1 MEGPYDA
8 IVVGAGHNG
17 LTCACY
23 LARAGLKVLVLE
35 QYRSAGGMTISEE
48 AAAPGFLSDVH
59 ASGYLVA
66 KLSPAPDE
74 LALAG
79 HGLELIT
86 PDPNWAQVFPDGQFL
101 TISRDLNRTAASIA
115 RFSERDAEAWRRVYG
130 RYLEAKPHIV
140 AGMNAPPPTL
150 AKEFGRPE
158 AVDGYRFEF
167 QSARS
172 WAAECFES
180 EKIRAFFASC
190 AMHAALA
197 PDDALGGQFAWLFA
211 SAVQDLG
218 VSIVKG
224 GMHRVP
230 QALAAVLEAHD
241 GEIRTGAKVEEILV
255 ESGRAAGVRLQGG
268 ETVRCEGVVASA
280 TDPRHLVL
288 DLLGERH
295 AGRGIADK
303 IRRYEWGQSFFTI
316 HVALD
321 RPVAYRAGEEPGRA
335 AYVHAAGGSLDEP
348 AQTFLECR
356 AGRLPAAPMV
366 GIINEAGLDPG
377 RAPAGRGL
385 MKFVVH
391 YVPYH
396 VTGDATGRTRGG
408 GWDSIKEAYADHIIE
423 WLSELFLPGLRDRI
437 IARAVHSPLDLE
449 RKIISAV
456 HGTHQHGAFLPY
468 QVGVMRP
475 IPELGQ
481 YRTPVRNVYLCGAGS
496 HPGSGVS
503 MAPGRNAAQVI
514 CADLKLTFAGSGSA
528 AGETA
533 GARPGASSA

>member
-1 MEGPYDA
+1 MRGPYEA

-17 LTCACY
+17 LTCGCY

-35 QYRSAGGMTISEE
+35 QYRAAGGMTISEE
-48 AAAPGFLSDVH
+48 VAASGFLSDVH

-74 LALAG
+74 LGLAD

-86 PDPNWAQVFPDGQFL
+86 PNPNWAQVFPDGRFL
-101 TISRDLNRTAASIA
+101 TINRNLDETAASIA
-115 RFSERDAEAWRRVYG
+115 RFSKRDAEAWRRLYG
-130 RYLEAKPHIV
+130 RYQAAKPHIV

-150 AKEFGRPE
+150 AKEFGRQE

-172 WAAECFES
+172 WVNECFES
-180 EKIRAFFASC
+180 QEIRAFFASC

-197 PDDALGGQFAWLFA
+197 PDDALGGQFGWLFA
-211 SAVQDLG
+211 SAVQDVG

-224 GMHRVP
+224 GMHQVSH
-230 QALAAVLEAHD
+230 ALAHVLEAHG

-255 ESGRAAGVRLQGG
+255 EGGRAVGVRLAGG
-268 ETVRCEGVVASA
+268 ETVRCEGVIASG

-295 AGRGIADK
+295 VGREIADK
-303 IRRYEWGQSFFTI
+303 VRRYEWGESFFTI

-321 RPVAYRAGEEPGRA
+321 RPVAFRAGEEAGRA
-335 AYVHAAGGSLDEP
+335 AYVHAAGGSVDEL
-348 AQTFLECR
+348 AQAFLECR
-356 AGRLPAAPMV
+356 AGRLPATPMV
-366 GIINEAGLDPG
+366 GIINEAGVDPS
-377 RAPAGRGL
+377 RAPDGKAL

-391 YVPYH
+391 YVPYR
-396 VTGDATGRTRGG
+396 VTGDATGRICGG
-408 GWDSIKEAYADHIIE
+408 DWDGIKEAYADHIID
-423 WLSELFLPGLRDRI
+423 WLSEAFLPRLRERI
-437 IARAVHSPLDLE
+437 IARGVHSPRDLE
-449 RKIISAV
+449 RRIISAV

-475 IPELGQ
+475 VPELGQ
-481 YRTPVRNVYLCGAGS
+481 YRTPVENVYLCGAGS
-496 HPGSGVS
+496 HPDR
-503 MAPGRNAAQVI
+503 A
-514 CADLKLTFAGSGSA
+514 
-528 AGETA
+528 
-533 GARPGASSA
+533 

>member
-1 MEGPYDA
+1 
-8 IVVGAGHNG
+8 
-17 LTCACY
+17 
-23 LARAGLKVLVLE
+23 VLVLE
-35 QYRSAGGMTISEE
+35 QYQAPGGMTISEDV
-48 AAAPGFLSDVH
+48 AAPGFLSDVH

-74 LALAG
+74 LGLADQ
-79 HGLELIT
+79 GLELIT
-86 PDPNWAQVFPDGQFL
+86 PDPNWAQVFPDGRFL
-101 TISRDLNRTAASIA
+101 TIGRDLERTASSIE
-115 RFSERDAEAWRRVYG
+115 RFSKRDAETWRRLYG

-172 WAAECFES
+172 WVEECFES
-180 EKIRAFFASC
+180 EEIRAFFASC

-197 PDDALGGQFAWLFA
+197 PDDALGGQFGWLFA
-211 SAVQDLG
+211 SAVQDVG

-224 GMHRVP
+224 GMHRISH
-230 QALAAVLEAHD
+230 ALARVLQAHG
-241 GEIRTGAKVEEILV
+241 GEVRTGAKVEEILV
-255 ESGRAAGVRLQGG
+255 ENGRAVGVRLAGG
-268 ETVRCEGVVASA
+268 ETVRAGRVIASA

-295 AGRGIADK
+295 AGEEIAGK
-303 IRRYEWGQSFFTI
+303 MRRYEWGESFFTI
-316 HVALD
+316 HLALE
-321 RPVAYRAGEEPGRA
+321 RPVAYRAGEEPGKA
-335 AYVHAAGGSLDEP
+335 GYVHAARPSVDKL
-348 AQTFLECR
+348 AQIFLECR
-356 AGRLPAAPMV
+356 AGRLPRAPMV
-366 GIINEAGLDPG
+366 GIINEAGLDPS
-377 RAPAGRGL
+377 RAPEGRGL

-391 YVPYH
+391 YVPYR

-408 GWDSIKEAYADHIIE
+408 DWDSIKEAYADHIID
-423 WLSELFLPGLRDRI
+423 WMSESFLPGLRERI
-437 IARAVHSPLDLE
+437 IARGVHSPLDLE

-481 YRTPVRNVYLCGAGS
+481 YRAPVQNVYLCGAGS

-514 CADLKLTFAGSGSA
+514 CGGPEPGFRSRR
-528 AGETA
+528 
-533 GARPGASSA
+533 GAPGTLEATRRRASPA